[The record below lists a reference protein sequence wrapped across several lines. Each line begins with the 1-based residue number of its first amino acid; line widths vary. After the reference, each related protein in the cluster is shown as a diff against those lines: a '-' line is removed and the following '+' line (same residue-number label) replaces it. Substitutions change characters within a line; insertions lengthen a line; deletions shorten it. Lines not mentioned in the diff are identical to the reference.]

1 MNFYITSGTPDFME
15 RLLTKNKKVKL
26 LILYGVNETLL
37 LHETEKK
44 TIFQTPRKYEVI
56 GSLND
61 LQQTGYFIFNHI
73 PVSDEGRP
81 VFERYFL
88 ERIQGIENEP
98 GFIAFRLLRPQ
109 KSETYIFLSQWT
121 GKHSYEVWKNS
132 NPFAYAMDDLK
143 VGVKKDNIFNAAIYS
158 TTYSGVRPEKEDEKS

>member
-15 RLLTKNKKVKL
+15 RILKKNKKAEL
-26 LILYGVNETLL
+26 FILYGVRETLL

-56 GSLND
+56 GSKNEIE
-61 LQQTGYFIFNHI
+61 QTGYFVFHHI
-73 PVSDEGRP
+73 PVSDEGSP
-81 VFERYFL
+81 VFEKHFL
-88 ERIQGIENEP
+88 EGIQGIENEP

-121 GKHSYEVWKNS
+121 GKNSYEVWKKA
-132 NPFAYAMDDLK
+132 NPFMYALGSET
-143 VGVKKDNIFNAAIYS
+143 VGVKKDNIFNAAPYT
-158 TTYSGVRPEKEDEKS
+158 TTYSGIKPEKKEEN